1 MDPTIFHVDLDAFF
15 ASVEQLDHP
24 ELRGKP
30 VIIGGDSNRGVVAT
44 ASYEARRY
52 GVHSAMAMVIAKK
65 KCPQAVIISGNY
77 KRYQDLSRQVFGIL
91 KEMATQIEQVSI
103 DEAYLDMSD
112 LLELKSDTDCG
123 RLMQSRI
130 YEATGLTLSV
140 GISYNKFLAKLASDW
155 NKPHGLMRIDPSMIP
170 EILLP
175 LPLSKIHGLGQK
187 SVSKLNR
194 IGIFSVSD
202 LYGYSEDLLE
212 SLLGK
217 YGRVVYQLIR
227 GVDHRSIEVV
237 TERKSYGKETTFE
250 EDTVDKEVLKSEV
263 RSFCQTID
271 LFLKRQHL
279 CAKRITLKYKTC
291 QHESHTKSKTMA
303 MPLESEKQIL
313 EQAFTMIDELTI
325 VEPIRLIGLSVSVF
339 ESQDLRQLS
348 VFEGLT
354 QFCEIEG

>member
-65 KCPQAVIISGNY
+65 RCPQAVIINGNY
-77 KRYQDLSRQVFGIL
+77 KRYQELSQRVFALL
-91 KEMATQIEQVSI
+91 KEMATQVEQVSI
-103 DEAYLDMSD
+103 DEAYLDMSE
-112 LLELKSDTDCG
+112 LLEQKSDTECG
-123 RLMQSRI
+123 RLMQSRVF
-130 YEATGLTLSV
+130 EATGLTLSV

-155 NKPHGLMRIDPSMIP
+155 NKPNGLMRIDPSMIP
-170 EILLP
+170 EILLS

-202 LYGYSEDLLE
+202 LYDYSEDLLE

-227 GVDHRSIEVV
+227 GVDHRSIEVES
-237 TERKSYGKETTFE
+237 ERKSYGKETTFE
-250 EDTVDKEVLKSEV
+250 EDTTDKELLKLEV
-263 RSFCQTID
+263 SAFCQSIHKY
-271 LFLKRQHL
+271 LSHQNLY
-279 CAKRITLKYKTC
+279 AKRMTLKYKTHL
-291 QHESHTKSKTMA
+291 HESHTKSKTMA
-303 MPLESEKQIL
+303 RPLETENQIL
-313 EQAFTMIDELTI
+313 EQAFTMIEELI
-325 VEPIRLIGLSVSVF
+325 LEEPIRLIGLTVSVF
-339 ESQDLRQLS
+339 ESQNTKQLS
-348 VFEGLT
+348 VFESFL
-354 QFCEIEG
+354 E